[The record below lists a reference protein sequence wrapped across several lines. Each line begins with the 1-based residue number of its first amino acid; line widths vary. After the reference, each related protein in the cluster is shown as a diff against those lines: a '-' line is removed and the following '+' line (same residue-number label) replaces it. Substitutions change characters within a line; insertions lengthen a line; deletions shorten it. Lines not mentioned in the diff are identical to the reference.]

1 MTGVHVSVYVL
12 NIKNFH
18 HLINLY
24 FIILQR
30 TWLSG
35 VLEKP
40 WNLERISKIAIVLLF
55 DPWQI
60 LSLLILGLNF
70 LTCKMRENIAL

>member
-1 MTGVHVSVYVL
+1 MACVYVSVYVL

-18 HLINLY
+18 LLIKLY

-40 WNLERISKIAIVLLF
+40 WNLEGISKIAIVLLF

-60 LSLLILGLNF
+60 LSFLSLGLNF

>member
-1 MTGVHVSVYVL
+1 MACVYVSVYVL

-18 HLINLY
+18 LLIKLY

-40 WNLERISKIAIVLLF
+40 WNLEGISKIAIVLLF

-60 LSLLILGLNF
+60 LSFLSLGLNC
-70 LTCKMRENIAL
+70 LMCK

>member
-1 MTGVHVSVYVL
+1 MACVCVSVYVL
-12 NIKNFH
+12 NIRNFH
-18 HLINLY
+18 LLIKVY

-30 TWLSG
+30 TWSSG

-40 WNLERISKIAIVLLF
+40 WNLERISKISIVLLF

-60 LSLLILGLNF
+60 LSLLSLGLNF
-70 LTCKMRENIAL
+70 LTCKMGEKN

>member
-1 MTGVHVSVYVL
+1 MNLWHVSVYVL

-18 HLINLY
+18 LLIKLY

-40 WNLERISKIAIVLLF
+40 WNLEGISKIAIVLLF

-60 LSLLILGLNF
+60 LSFLSLGLNF